1 MPYGPEALDALIDE
15 THIYGAAISEDKVM
29 DLFVSGPAGGTFL
42 EFTNI
47 NYILENDTYTL
58 EWASKPNK
66 TYSLFYSTDL
76 FDWKADIDD
85 SINLEGEQTSYTL
98 ENPESIETQKIFF
111 QVLVID

>member
-15 THIYGAAISEDKVM
+15 THIYRAAISEDKVM

-85 SINLEGEQTSYTL
+85 NINLEGE
-98 ENPESIETQKIFF
+98 
-111 QVLVID
+111 

>member
-15 THIYGAAISEDKVM
+15 THIYRAAISEDKVM
-29 DLFVSGPAGGTFL
+29 DLFVSGPAGDTIL

-47 NYILENDTYTL
+47 NYILENDTFTL
-58 EWASKPNK
+58 EWVSKPNK

-76 FDWKADIDD
+76 FDWEADIDD
-85 SINLEGEQTSYTL
+85 SIISEGEKTSYTF
-98 ENPESIETQKIFF
+98 ENPESIETLKIFF